1 MTGTSF
7 IAEHQPSNERCRQL
21 EWIDSAIPYC
31 TAQYRTAMQ
40 SCGKSVWLLGTQSNG
55 ELTMGCLGEIES
67 GRLRRELQI
76 QSTPQNADETFWR
89 GLSAFCNA
97 HRITNLRLGT
107 IGTAPEIPTLGELL
121 EEKARYEYWV
131 DLSASDLKS
140 RMRPEQRRIYNRA
153 VDAGL
158 SIRKPSLQEGLKVHR
173 ELTSASLGRR
183 RTRGESIPLFGESG
197 IAASLINA
205 GVGRMY
211 ECLLGDKI
219 IGSVILTVASTG
231 AHGYS
236 AGYSAEGLKAGAGVY
251 LNLST
256 FQILKDEGK
265 TLFNLGDAPPESGLA
280 LFKKGLGGVQHAS
293 RSVQFSVATPLQRGL
308 LNAEAHLRGAL
319 QSMQSRL
326 AALMNPQQSPT
337 DHRS

>member
-1 MTGTSF
+1 MTGKSF
-7 IAEHQPSNERCRQL
+7 IAENNPTDERCRQL
-21 EWIDSAIPYC
+21 EQLVDPVIPYY

-40 SCGKSVWLLGTQSNG
+40 SCGKSVWLLATQLDG
-55 ELTMGCLGEIES
+55 GITTGCLGEIES

-89 GLSAFCNA
+89 GLSAFCKA
-97 HRITNLRLGT
+97 QRITSIRLGT
-107 IGTAPEIPTLGELL
+107 IGTAPEIPALGELT
-121 EEKARYEYWV
+121 EEKLRCEYWV
-131 DLSASDLKS
+131 DLSADLKS

-158 SIRKPSLQEGLKVHR
+158 SIRQPSLQEGLKTHR

-183 RTRGESIPLFGESG
+183 RTRGESIPQFGESG
-197 IAASLINA
+197 IAAALIKA

-211 ECLLGDKI
+211 ECLLGDKV

-265 TLFNLGDAPPESGLA
+265 TLFNLGDAPPDSGLA

-293 RSVQFSVATPLQRGL
+293 RAAQFSVATPMQRVI
-308 LNAEAHLRGAL
+308 LNAEAAVRGTL
-319 QSMQSRL
+319 QTVQNKFTTVLGSQENS
-326 AALMNPQQSPT
+326 ASKP
-337 DHRS
+337 